1 MHWFESIAFGRVAH
15 GAAKNLG
22 DLSLHELK
30 QIVWRPREI
39 RDRCLLR
46 GRVLKAPPLMLTP
59 TCPLSWVVFTDGACE
74 GPDGARTGRIGGAL
88 VCPRGDADPGSL
100 LLGEPLA
107 SMRRF
112 VGTWITRLVSYSF
125 LKAYGATR
133 VADGMV
139 QDFTRHGMELQTKSW
154 FSRVPS
160 ASDIAGAPSRLEDS
174 LMRDRGAL
182 KKWQSAGKLSGKS

>member
-1 MHWFESIAFGRVAH
+1 
-15 GAAKNLG
+15 
-22 DLSLHELK
+22 
-30 QIVWRPREI
+30 
-39 RDRCLLR
+39 
-46 GRVLKAPPLMLTP
+46 MLTP
-59 TCPLSWVVFTDGACE
+59 TCPLSWVVFTDGAYE
-74 GPDGARTGRIGGAL
+74 GPDSAKTGRIGGAL

-112 VGTWITRLVSYSF
+112 VGTWITRLVSYFF

-160 ASDIAGAPSRLEDS
+160 ASNIADAPSRLEDS